1 MFSNSA
7 SCYKAILVKTE
18 RVNFVEV
25 AYINPFVTNVPFLYP
40 LKISE
45 NLTVK
50 NGRIGNEWVKL
61 TSSISNWVFMSL
73 IKYGQLRGNPPKVFL
88 KKSVMKIYSKFT
100 GEHPCQSVISIK
112 LLCNFIEITFRHACS
127 PVNLL
132 RIFRTPFPK
141 NTPGGL
147 NLSVKFI
154 YPISHQCC
162 ISILLCQVSKLEVF
176 LRFQGMSDGTIS

>member
-25 AYINPFVTNVPFLYP
+25 AYINPFVPNVPFLYP

-88 KKSVMKIYSKFT
+88 KKKCHENIQQIY
-100 GEHPCQSVISIK
+100 
-112 LLCNFIEITFRHACS
+112 R
-127 PVNLL
+127 
-132 RIFRTPFPK
+132 RTPMPK
-141 NTPGGL
+141 CDFNKVAL
-147 NLSVKFI
+147 QL
-154 YPISHQCC
+154 Y
-162 ISILLCQVSKLEVF
+162 
-176 LRFQGMSDGTIS
+176 